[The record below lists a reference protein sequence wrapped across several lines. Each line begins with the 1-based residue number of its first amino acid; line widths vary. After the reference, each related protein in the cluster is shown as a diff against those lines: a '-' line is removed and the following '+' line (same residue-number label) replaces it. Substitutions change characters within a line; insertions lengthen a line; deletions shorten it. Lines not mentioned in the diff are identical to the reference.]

1 MPLDGLKQ
9 DANTKKSSGRSDSLI
24 SFIWMW
30 RIKKKKRN
38 GEETIYSTKVNYSF
52 GAVFQLNGFL
62 GIQFHAKKHA

>member
-30 RIKKKKRN
+30 RIKKKKK
-38 GEETIYSTKVNYSF
+38 EMVKKQSTV
-52 GAVFQLNGFL
+52 QR
-62 GIQFHAKKHA
+62 